1 MRFFLSNA
9 FSSQSVTKRFAPKG
23 VGAVVRTHSVPSGT
37 CLRIA
42 YTSAIRTRDSLC
54 GGGGVLAGGR
64 REHLYKNGQNR
75 LRWRIDDCVIAK
87 AQLP

>member
-1 MRFFLSNA
+1 MHFHRSLLPSGLPPKA
-9 FSSQSVTKRFAPKG
+9 SVQLYE
-23 VGAVVRTHSVPSGT
+23 HSVPSGT

-42 YTSAIRTRDSLC
+42 YTSAISTRDSLC